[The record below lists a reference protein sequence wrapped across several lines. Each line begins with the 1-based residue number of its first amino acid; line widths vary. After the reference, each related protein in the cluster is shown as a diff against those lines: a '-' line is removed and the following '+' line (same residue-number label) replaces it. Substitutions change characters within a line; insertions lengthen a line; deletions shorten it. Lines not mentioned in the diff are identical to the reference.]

1 MYDFIEF
8 LMRRMPNFKYQL
20 YKLFLLASLEN
31 KSPKQ
36 KEVYNLAPLIDYP
49 KRYTLYPSSAAIV
62 VAYLLGA

>member
-1 MYDFIEF
+1 LSAGEQREVAMCIVIAF
-8 LMRRMPNFKYQL
+8 LFPQRLIF
-20 YKLFLLASLEN
+20 FLEN